1 MCASGQP
8 RLRRLGKL
16 MSNVGKISR
25 IWSHARRD
33 FQRLFYAKVSRM
45 RFIAK
50 RVDDQNLYARDKI
63 DNCIRDTA
71 AITHVGDKFL
81 AAAREEIAVH
91 YRISVRHEERC
102 DQRATQFESPITH
115 VRLRLQITR
124 TCIQAIKV

>member
-1 MCASGQP
+1 MCASRQP
-8 RLRRLGKL
+8 RLRRLRKL

-25 IWSHARRD
+25 VWSHARRD

-45 RFIAK
+45 RFVTK

-81 AAAREEIAVH
+81 AAARKEIAIHDRVAM
-91 YRISVRHEERC
+91 RHRQWS
-102 DQRATQFESPITH
+102 DQRLA
-115 VRLRLQITR
+115 
-124 TCIQAIKV
+124 KVKR